1 MNIHLYMYLIC
12 KKVFIINEY
21 LFFILFNIF
30 DFVLLISKFA
40 EF

>member
-1 MNIHLYMYLIC
+1 MYLLLMNN
-12 KKVFIINEY
+12 FI
-21 LFFILFNIF
+21 FILVNIF

>member
-1 MNIHLYMYLIC
+1 MYLLLMNT
-12 KKVFIINEY
+12 FI
-21 LFFILFNIF
+21 FILFNIF